1 MNNIKNMLF
10 ISMFFVLV
18 FAKTNDF
25 KVNSDIE
32 IIVNDERPVVVE
44 SSSSLVMP
52 QSREEIDL
60 YVEDFEGDVSSWSTG
75 PGWQL
80 TTSNSN
86 SETHSMVSPN
96 DASTAGNVWD
106 LMSPQID
113 LPALGEG
120 ETMGFSF
127 WLYGDTPDTDG
138 SGDNYLEDYYTVS
151 IMDIDALAWQESSFD
166 SYDGN
171 SYWCGDSEV
180 GGYLDSWIQF
190 LDTPAFTVPAGGTL
204 SADMK
209 WSIEDPA
216 GAVVAGTCTDGWDAA
231 NVRISADGGLT
242 WDLLNGSDP
251 YDFDCGYGWLW
262 NSGDYDTNGP
272 LNNVAAGWGGV
283 QDWQNVTFSLSQ
295 YVGQE
300 VIVRFAF
307 GSDPAYCTLDDG
319 SITGFHVDNIAV
331 TGGALDCAPENDCD
345 VSVNGAVW
353 VDQFYDYCDTDRPG
367 YQVWEEYVAGLPFNG
382 NVFMDITDFAEK
394 TVTFRFQSRYDEDDD
409 GGAGTGLFIDDLRV
423 FKNSGGN
430 TPPPT
435 GLTGEA
441 QNESVNLSWN
451 DMNASGTD
459 DFAFDNGQFDEV
471 NGITINGDGDAWAA
485 ERFEFFGPS
494 TVNSVE
500 VYSVNPAAVD
510 VTVGAF
516 GQLGTL
522 FDSTPSYSVDTTLQP
537 GWNTIDV
544 GTGWPMNNS
553 FLIGYTF
560 SSTVTAGLDGSG
572 VSNNSMTLLNAGWD
586 TWADIATASD
596 LPQGEWGVRANVS
609 YDGAGVTYNV
619 YVDGIMN
626 QSGLADNSA
635 TVTGL
640 VNNTTYTF
648 GVSATYASGDE
659 SDISATVE
667 VTPQAQTVYED
678 SIDDGSAE
686 TFFNAGSSQFTAV
699 RYTAAS
705 TGVDVVR
712 FKWLQEGD
720 GGAFYLKMY
729 EDDNGMPGAETYSR
743 VMAGG
748 LVDGWNTYDLST
760 EGLSVSGD
768 FWVGTKEFS
777 STKPFGLDTDSN
789 SGDSY
794 STASGS
800 WASIDGNLMIR
811 VFLDCGANCDEEPQ
825 CTAGD
830 INSDGIVNVLDIVS
844 TVNFVLGVNTPSADE
859 QCAADTN
866 SDGIINV
873 LDIVSIVNLVLGN

>member
-1 MNNIKNMLF
+1 
-10 ISMFFVLV
+10 
-18 FAKTNDF
+18 
-25 KVNSDIE
+25 
-32 IIVNDERPVVVE
+32 
-44 SSSSLVMP
+44 
-52 QSREEIDL
+52 
-60 YVEDFEGDVSSWSTG
+60 
-75 PGWQL
+75 
-80 TTSNSN
+80 
-86 SETHSMVSPN
+86 
-96 DASTAGNVWD
+96 
-106 LMSPQID
+106 
-113 LPALGEG
+113 
-120 ETMGFSF
+120 
-127 WLYGDTPDTDG
+127 
-138 SGDNYLEDYYTVS
+138 
-151 IMDIDALAWQESSFD
+151 
-166 SYDGN
+166 
-171 SYWCGDSEV
+171 
-180 GGYLDSWIQF
+180 
-190 LDTPAFTVPAGGTL
+190 
-204 SADMK
+204 
-209 WSIEDPA
+209 
-216 GAVVAGTCTDGWDAA
+216 
-231 NVRISADGGLT
+231 
-242 WDLLNGSDP
+242 
-251 YDFDCGYGWLW
+251 
-262 NSGDYDTNGP
+262 
-272 LNNVAAGWGGV
+272 
-283 QDWQNVTFSLSQ
+283 
-295 YVGQE
+295 
-300 VIVRFAF
+300 
-307 GSDPAYCTLDDG
+307 
-319 SITGFHVDNIAV
+319 
-331 TGGALDCAPENDCD
+331 
-345 VSVNGAVW
+345 
-353 VDQFYDYCDTDRPG
+353 
-367 YQVWEEYVAGLPFNG
+367 
-382 NVFMDITDFAEK
+382 
-394 TVTFRFQSRYDEDDD
+394 
-409 GGAGTGLFIDDLRV
+409 
-423 FKNSGGN
+423 
-430 TPPPT
+430 
-435 GLTGEA
+435 
-441 QNESVNLSWN
+441 
-451 DMNASGTD
+451 
-459 DFAFDNGQFDEV
+459 
-471 NGITINGDGDAWAA
+471 
-485 ERFEFFGPS
+485 
-494 TVNSVE
+494 
-500 VYSVNPAAVD
+500 
-510 VTVGAF
+510 
-516 GQLGTL
+516 
-522 FDSTPSYSVDTTLQP
+522 
-537 GWNTIDV
+537 
-544 GTGWPMNNS
+544 MNNS

-659 SDISATVE
+659 SDISDTVE

-825 CTAGD
+825 CSAGD
-830 INSDGIVNVLDIVS
+830 VNSDGIVNVLDIVS
-844 TVNFVLGVNTPSADE
+844 TVNFVLGANTPSADE